1 MESLPGY
8 LLTETQ
14 NINVIKDDT
23 LEVEIYMKQKTRDL
37 LFELTVKEGDPDRIS
52 NITGTLSGIAGSF
65 DLSSQRIC
73 GEAMNTSF
81 PFART
86 NDKITA
92 HTRLLGTTGLKQS
105 LRIDLT
111 FTDGSSQTIENDL
124 TDLLKNFNDDMPTP
138 MYITGDL
145 MTPIEADMTATIVG
159 WENGNEENGEN
170 IEIY

>member
-1 MESLPGY
+1 
-8 LLTETQ
+8 
-14 NINVIKDDT
+14 
-23 LEVEIYMKQKTRDL
+23 MKQKTRDL

-73 GEAMNTSF
+73 SEAMNTSF

-145 MTPIEADMTATIVG
+145 LTPIEADMTATIVG

>member
-1 MESLPGY
+1 MLLSADI
-8 LLTETQ
+8 LLTEAQ

-37 LFELTVKEGDPDRIS
+37 LFELTVKEGDPNRIS
-52 NITGTLSGIAGSF
+52 NITGTLSGIVGSF

-86 NDKITA
+86 NDKVTA

-145 MTPIEADMTATIVG
+145 LTPIEADMTATIVG